1 MICDFYWPY
10 LGGVEQHVRT
20 LARSLADRGHVVT
33 VATLS
38 VPNAPGVENDH
49 GIEVLRLKSTMQRFP
64 ALFSNPERP
73 WAPPFPDPA
82 ITVELARIIS
92 ARRPDVVHG
101 HDWLARSF
109 LPLRWWSRRRFGT
122 RFVSS
127 LHYYTLSCAKKNLMR
142 TTSTAGS
149 LVEAPCSGPAP
160 VKCIRCARHHYGVAV
175 GVTTAV
181 SNWLGAAAEQ
191 AGASTFIVVSRA
203 TATGNRMTSSARNV
217 WVVPNFVPDPPTSP
231 DPTIEDLVAQLP
243 DGEFVL
249 FVGDLRPMKGLDV
262 LLEAYRRM
270 RSPMPLVL
278 IGKPWPDT
286 PALIPSGVEVH
297 HRWPNT
303 AVAAAWQRSTIAVAP
318 SLWSEPFGMVV
329 IEAMAAGTPVIGA
342 RVGGIPE
349 IIEDGVSGVLVP
361 PGDPD
366 ALRTALE
373 ALIADEPRRMRMG
386 DAAVRRAALFSA
398 ANVVPQIESIYRGA
412 QRPERPRGRESS
424 AAWTQKVRSPS
435 TR

>member
-20 LARSLADRGHVVT
+20 LARSLSNRGHEVT

-38 VPNAPGVENDH
+38 VPGAPPVDDDDGV
-49 GIEVLRLKSTMQRFP
+49 EVLRLTSTTQRVP

-82 ITVELARIIS
+82 ITVAFARIVA

-142 TTSTAGS
+142 TRSIAGS
-149 LVEAPCSGPAP
+149 IVEAPCSGPAP
-160 VKCIRCARHHYGVAV
+160 LKCIRCAGRHYGVPV
-175 GVTTAV
+175 GVTTTI
-181 SNWLGAAAEQ
+181 SNWAGAAAER
-191 AGASTFIVVSRA
+191 AGASTFVPVSRA
-203 TATGNRMTSSARNV
+203 TATGNRLVPSARNV
-217 WVVPNFVPDPPTSP
+217 SVIPNFVAEPAHPPDAAT
-231 DPTIEDLVAQLP
+231 EDLVAQLP
-243 DGEFVL
+243 VGDFVL
-249 FVGDLRPMKGLDV
+249 FVGDFRPMKGLDV
-262 LLEAYRRM
+262 LLEAYRRLS
-270 RSPMPLVL
+270 SPIPLVL

-286 PALIPSGVEVH
+286 PMFFPSGVEVH
-297 HRWPNT
+297 HRWPND
-303 AVAAAWQRSTIAVAP
+303 AVAAAWRRSTIAVVP
-318 SLWSEPFGMVV
+318 SIWAEPFGLVV
-329 IEAMAAGTPVIGA
+329 IEAMTAGTPVIGA

-349 IIEDGVSGVLVP
+349 IIEDGVSGLLVT

-366 ALRTALE
+366 ALRKALE
-373 ALIADEPRRMRMG
+373 ALIADRPRRLRMG
-386 DAAVRRAALFSA
+386 EAARRRAALFSA
-398 ANVVPQIESIYRGA
+398 EHVVPQIESVYLGGYRDA
-412 QRPERPRGRESS
+412 TPFR
-424 AAWTQKVRSPS
+424 
-435 TR
+435 